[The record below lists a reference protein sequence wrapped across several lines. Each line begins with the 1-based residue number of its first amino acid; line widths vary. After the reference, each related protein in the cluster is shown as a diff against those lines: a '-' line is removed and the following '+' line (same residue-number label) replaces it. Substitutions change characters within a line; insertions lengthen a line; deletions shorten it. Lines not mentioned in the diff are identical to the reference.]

1 MSTNTY
7 TTFDTHEFDS
17 DEFKDNIRR
26 IITDEDGTEIPMGW
40 GHYPSW
46 NKGITGVE
54 SHCYGKNN
62 GMYGKTHTPEA
73 IVKIIERN
81 RIHREKYGHSFLGKI
96 HSEETKKKMSESKM
110 GEKNPWFGKKHSPET
125 IEKMRKAALNRGR
138 NLE

>member
-26 IITDEDGTEIPMGW
+26 IITEEDGTEIPMGW

-54 SHCYGKNN
+54 SH
-62 GMYGKTHTPEA
+62 
-73 IVKIIERN
+73 
-81 RIHREKYGHSFLGKI
+81 
-96 HSEETKKKMSESKM
+96 
-110 GEKNPWFGKKHSPET
+110 
-125 IEKMRKAALNRGR
+125 
-138 NLE
+138 

>member
-1 MSTNTY
+1 
-7 TTFDTHEFDS
+7 
-17 DEFKDNIRR
+17 
-26 IITDEDGTEIPMGW
+26 
-40 GHYPSW
+40 
-46 NKGITGVE
+46 
-54 SHCYGKNN
+54 
-62 GMYGKTHTPEA
+62 MYGKTHTPEA